1 MDIFGTKTNKNQL
14 LKVKL
19 LPKIIFRKNFTA
31 RKKFFFEA
39 LFTFRPISKQTA
51 DKLEKHF
58 YKSSSYR
65 CPHILKVHWSL

>member
-31 RKKFFFEA
+31 REKKFFEA

-51 DKLEKHF
+51 DKLEQRF
-58 YKSSSYR
+58 YSRFSYR
-65 CPHILKVHWSL
+65 CPHILKVHLNL